1 MIKVFLVEDEYAIR
15 EGIKKT
21 IHWEQDGF
29 ELVGEAGDGE
39 VAYPKIL
46 NTEPDILI
54 TDIRMPFMDGLE
66 LSKLVKKELPQ
77 IKIVILSGYDDFEY
91 AKEAISIGVEEYIL
105 KPVSEESLMG
115 ELKKIADRI
124 SEEKQEEES
133 IAKYMKER
141 EEIRILEKQKF
152 LHDMID
158 GKISVQDS
166 LTTGKEL
173 GIDITASW
181 YNVVLMQMF
190 PKGQEGADDNEYSA
204 LKEEIYDKIDVLTG
218 AKDNVFQYDQVGE
231 VRCFL
236 EKADSYEELENN
248 CRTGVN
254 EIEDIMG
261 QYPDMLYYISLGKP
275 VERIRDV
282 NLSYSDASKRFS
294 ERYMLEG
301 SRIFSY
307 FEEPE
312 FVVKNKVYTENINI
326 NNLDISKI
334 SQRSTLNFLRNG
346 SLTEIDDFVEDYF
359 DGMGKEAVD
368 SFMLRQYVL
377 LGSYLSS
384 VSFLESMGV
393 GKSDITE
400 QLAEL
405 NDTMRFAD
413 TVDNSRSY
421 MRKLL
426 SEVIEIRNQLSGK
439 KYTEIIE
446 KARNYIQENYQNEDM
461 SLQSVASNVNVSS
474 NHFSAIFRKETGETF
489 IEYLTTVR
497 MEKAKELLI
506 CTSMKTSEVGFEVGY
521 KDPHYFSYIFKKI
534 QGMSPK
540 EYRKSKKE
548 S

>member
-39 VAYPKIL
+39 MAYPKIL
-46 NTEPDILI
+46 DTEPDILI

-66 LSKLVKKELPQ
+66 LAKLVKKERPQ
-77 IKIVILSGYDDFEY
+77 TKIMILSGYDDFEY
-91 AKEAISIGVEEYIL
+91 AKQAISIGVEEYIL

-115 ELKKIADRI
+115 ELKKIAERI
-124 SEEKQEEES
+124 IDEKQEEIS
-133 IAKYMKER
+133 LNKYMKER
-141 EEIRILEKQKF
+141 EEIRVLERQKL
-152 LHDMID
+152 LHDMMD

-166 LTTGKEL
+166 LTKGKEL

-181 YNVVLMQMF
+181 YNVILMQLF
-190 PKGQEGADDNEYSA
+190 PKGQMESDINVYSSM
-204 LKEEIYDKIDVLTG
+204 KEELCDKIRDISNK
-218 AKDNVFQYDQVGE
+218 KDNVFQYDQVGD
-231 VRCFL
+231 VMCFL
-236 EKADSYEELENN
+236 EKASSKEELINN
-248 CRTGVN
+248 YTEGIS
-254 EIEDIMG
+254 EIKAMIED
-261 QYPDMLYYISLGKP
+261 YPEMIYYISVGKP

-282 NLSYSDASKRFS
+282 NISYSDASKRFS
-294 ERYMLEG
+294 ERYMMEG
-301 SRIFSY
+301 SYVFHY
-307 FEEPE
+307 EDTQE
-312 FVVKNKVYTENINI
+312 VKMTSSEQNNNIDI

-346 SLTEIDDFVEDYF
+346 SLPEVNDYVDDYF
-359 DGMGKEAVD
+359 SGMGKEAID

-377 LGSYLSS
+377 LGSLLCA
-384 VSFLESMGV
+384 VSFLEAMSV
-393 GKSDITE
+393 EKKEITDR
-400 QLAEL
+400 LGEL
-405 NDTMRFAD
+405 NDTMKFSDTAD
-413 TVDNSRSY
+413 NARIY
-421 MRKLL
+421 MIKLL
-426 SEVIEIRNQLSGK
+426 SEVIDFRNQLSGK

-446 KARNYIQENYQNEDM
+446 KARNYIQNNYQNEDM

-489 IEYLTTVR
+489 IEYLTNVR

-540 EYRKSKKE
+540 EYRKLKKE